1 MHRKIPHQVIKV
13 SFVSAL
19 TYVVGYVVAFG
30 IILVL
35 LAYTFDLN
43 VNRTVVGTVSVLA
56 ALIGT
61 WDGIKAHKAKSK
73 PQG

>member
-1 MHRKIPHQVIKV
+1 MYTERERF
-13 SFVSAL
+13 SFLSAL
-19 TYVVGYVVAFG
+19 TFVVGYAVAFG

-35 LAYTFDLN
+35 LAYTLDLN
-43 VNRTVVGTVSVLA
+43 VNRTMVGTVLVIA

-61 WDGIKAHKAKSK
+61 WHGIKAHKAKSK

>member
-1 MHRKIPHQVIKV
+1 MYTERERF

-19 TYVVGYVVAFG
+19 TYLVGYVVAFG

-35 LAYTFDLN
+35 LAYTLDLN
-43 VNRTVVGTVSVLA
+43 VNRTVVGTVLVLA

-61 WDGIKAHKAKSK
+61 WHGIKAHKAKSK